1 MIALSATTV
10 KKILR
15 RVFNRRKMMLGG
27 NKDMANVGKQKL
39 VNLNGDWWQTRITY
53 NINLIN

>member
-1 MIALSATTV
+1 
-10 KKILR
+10 
-15 RVFNRRKMMLGG
+15 MMLGG